1 MESLLY
7 FAENSTAANSGAIM
21 PASRFLG
28 MTLIDANTA
37 LLTFKDTTNT
47 AKRTLCTVDF
57 TAGTF
62 KEACQAIAGALNSN
76 TMTVVADEANGIYLK
91 YAGGSFSGVV
101 AVDDIT

>member
-7 FAENSTAANSGAIM
+7 FAEDTGAADSGAIM

-28 MTLIDANTA
+28 MTLVDANTA
-37 LLTFKDTTNT
+37 KLTFKDPTNT

-62 KEACQAIAGALNSN
+62 KEACQAIAGSLNSN
-76 TMTVVADEANGIYLK
+76 TMTVVADEVNGIYLS
-91 YAGGSFSGVV
+91 YSGGSFSGVV
-101 AVDDIT
+101 VVDDIT